1 MKANKLRYKSAKE
14 ELKLKQFSLEHA
26 SDAMIWIAEDGSLF
40 DVNEAACC
48 SLGYS
53 KEELISMK
61 VWEIDTEFPVE
72 IWSDHWE
79 KMKAIGSMTLESYL
93 IRKDNH
99 IFPVEIKTNFMQFN
113 SREYIFAVFQD
124 ITVRKRTQDELQEI
138 EEKYRTILDDIDAGY
153 YEVGLAG
160 EFTYVNKWLL
170 QRIGYASEEML
181 GKHYDQFMDRENA
194 SKVSEFYNEVYHS
207 EQHGRLTEIAIKK
220 DGTKINLD
228 ISVSLIKDSTG
239 LLTGFRGIVRD
250 RTED

>member
-1 MKANKLRYKSAKE
+1 MKAYKLRYKSEEE

-40 DVNEAACC
+40 DVNESACC
-48 SLGYS
+48 FLGYS

-61 VWEIDTEFPVE
+61 VWEIDTEYPVE
-72 IWSDHWE
+72 IWSDHWG
-79 KMKAIGSMTLESYL
+79 KMKAISSMTLESYL
-93 IRKDNH
+93 VRKDSR
-99 IFPVEIKTNFMQFN
+99 IFPVEINSNFMQFN
-113 SREYIFAVFQD
+113 GREYIFAIFHD

-153 YEVGLAG
+153 YEVSLSG

-170 QRIGYASEEML
+170 QRTGYAREEML
-181 GKHYDQFMDRENA
+181 GKHYDKFMERENA

-207 EQHGRLTEIAIKK
+207 EQHGRLAVIAIKK
-220 DGTKINLD
+220 DGTRINLD

-239 LLTGFRGIVRD
+239 LLTGFRGMVRD
-250 RTED
+250 RIDD